1 MNRWKMVSK
10 PAVALLMVMCLVLGI
25 TLTPVGVL
33 TVRADGDNEDTS
45 EVASETS
52 EDISEAISGEE
63 DLSDESAS
71 YFLWIAGRQVTE
83 LSAVDLTVIEGVS
96 VSGEGYA
103 MYDAAHNIL
112 KLKNATIQRNFHDND
127 FEFGIR
133 YDGPSDFKIEAEG
146 NNYVSCTLS
155 AESGGEK
162 LTGGDDAKGA
172 DTTAAGDGENGTSA
186 EDADLSN
193 ETIRTTAAGLVIGP
207 VTSTG
212 DKNEA
217 NVLIEVAADSF
228 IEFTASNELG
238 NADVAAGIFHNGTAN
253 LTFSGKGRINAGAT
267 KGIVVEGVASGGTFV
282 TKAPVTANIST
293 GDESENNATNFANG
307 IAAHA
312 VIFDGGTVNINSGY
326 ANNESNGIDT
336 RGAGPVLMN
345 DGNVRVTA
353 GYAGDASVGINSD
366 EGITICGGTLE
377 VNTKVYGSTTAY
389 KALAKVPIFADGV
402 SAIASTN
409 TDPSTG
415 YVEYKAED
423 NDSYRWFKSTFEKPG
438 VDEVFE
444 DVKTGAWYVPAVQ
457 YVYDKGIMVG
467 KGSTFGIGNSIK
479 REDFVQT
486 LYSMSGKPEVD
497 PSVKN
502 PFSDVKDKPGYPR
515 DAILWANENGIVK
528 GNADGTFG
536 VGKDIQRQAVAAIL
550 YQYANYIGVSTS
562 YDDTALDKF
571 SDKAKV
577 QSWALVSMK
586 WAVTNGIIGG
596 KGSEK
601 DGYRLDPAGKTT
613 REECAAMLKKIDEM
627 PRK

>member
-1 MNRWKMVSK
+1 MVSK

-25 TLTPVGVL
+25 TLTPAGVL

-172 DTTAAGDGENGTSA
+172 DTTAAGDGKNGTSA
-186 EDADLSN
+186 EDADLTG

-238 NADVAAGIFHNGTAN
+238 NADVAAGIFHNGTGN
-253 LTFSGKGRINAGAT
+253 LTFSGKGRINAGAI

-293 GDESENNATNFANG
+293 GDEFRERHSSAC
-307 IAAHA
+307 
-312 VIFDGGTVNINSGY
+312 
-326 ANNESNGIDT
+326 
-336 RGAGPVLMN
+336 
-345 DGNVRVTA
+345 
-353 GYAGDASVGINSD
+353 GD
-366 EGITICGGTLE
+366 
-377 VNTKVYGSTTAY
+377 
-389 KALAKVPIFADGV
+389 F
-402 SAIASTN
+402 
-409 TDPSTG
+409 
-415 YVEYKAED
+415 
-423 NDSYRWFKSTFEKPG
+423 
-438 VDEVFE
+438 
-444 DVKTGAWYVPAVQ
+444 
-457 YVYDKGIMVG
+457 
-467 KGSTFGIGNSIK
+467 
-479 REDFVQT
+479 
-486 LYSMSGKPEVD
+486 
-497 PSVKN
+497 
-502 PFSDVKDKPGYPR
+502 
-515 DAILWANENGIVK
+515 
-528 GNADGTFG
+528 
-536 VGKDIQRQAVAAIL
+536 
-550 YQYANYIGVSTS
+550 
-562 YDDTALDKF
+562 
-571 SDKAKV
+571 
-577 QSWALVSMK
+577 
-586 WAVTNGIIGG
+586 
-596 KGSEK
+596 
-601 DGYRLDPAGKTT
+601 
-613 REECAAMLKKIDEM
+613 
-627 PRK
+627 